1 MLVDVIS
8 EKLHYQPED
17 LLGSATTLSSK
28 FFIYTKTNTKEEI
41 KMETKKYY
49 WLKLK
54 EDFFKDK
61 EIKKLRRIA
70 GGDTYTIIYLKLML
84 LGMRDEC
91 KLYFEGIEDTFAE
104 ELALELD
111 EDTDNVKVTL
121 LYLLKMGLL
130 QEVNENELFL
140 TRLPECIGKETSKA
154 EIMRKKR
161 ARDKELGAS
170 PALPPK
176 TNAER
181 QAAHKAKQYCE
192 QMQQVPLCEDYNNRT
207 RYNGNYYLVFK
218 RDECKCKL
226 CGSTE
231 NLCVHH
237 IDGFSEE
244 KPENSNKN
252 KLITLCRTCHARI
265 HRSGMKIPTEILQ
278 EINYFTGN
286 ESNNITK
293 VLPPVTFCYTEKEKE
308 KEKELDIEK
317 EKRKEALRAII
328 SYLNEKAGT
337 KFKPVS
343 KDTQKHINARLEEG
357 YTAEDFKTVIDKKVE
372 EWQGTEMAQY
382 LRPATLFGTKF
393 EAYLNA
399 PAVKRRNYNGAAPI
413 VQVIN
418 GREYECR
425 NGRYYIPNG
434 NGVEVNPY
442 ADDDLPF

>member
-1 MLVDVIS
+1 
-8 EKLHYQPED
+8 
-17 LLGSATTLSSK
+17 
-28 FFIYTKTNTKEEI
+28 
-41 KMETKKYY
+41 METKKYY

-104 ELALELD
+104 ELALDLD
-111 EDTDNVKVTL
+111 EDTENVKVTL

-140 TRLPECIGKETSKA
+140 TRLPECIGKETPKA

-161 ARDKELGAS
+161 ARDKEEKLTSG
-170 PALPPK
+170 
-176 TNAER
+176 
-181 QAAHKAKQYCE
+181 
-192 QMQQVPLCEDYNNRT
+192 NN
-207 RYNGNYYLVFK
+207 V
-218 RDECKCKL
+218 
-226 CGSTE
+226 TE
-231 NLCVHH
+231 
-237 IDGFSEE
+237 
-244 KPENSNKN
+244 
-252 KLITLCRTCHARI
+252 
-265 HRSGMKIPTEILQ
+265 
-278 EINYFTGN
+278 
-286 ESNNITK
+286 

-337 KFKPVS
+337 KFKPTS

-357 YTAEDFKTVIDKKVE
+357 YTAENFKAVIDKKVE

-399 PAVKRRNYNGAAPI
+399 PAVKRRNYNDAAPI

-425 NGRYYIPNG
+425 NGRFYIPNG